1 MAIGTIISTLSKL
14 LGGPQ
19 FPVPG
24 ESKFQYED
32 TRYRGTLTASGL
44 FVAETTSAFLEQTGH
59 FGDVYFLPNPLNLK
73 SAKPPFLIGTP
84 ASFITT
90 WGGIFTTEVSSLK
103 GVNALTGTNTLTG
116 TNFLNGTTNLTGAVQ
131 VNGKNLEVELALGK
145 SLPTP
150 SDEQLKENISTI
162 ENSIDKV
169 SALRGVDFNFKKD
182 GKKQIGVIA
191 QEVEKIL
198 PELVEISNDGTK
210 SVSYGNIVEYWLKQ
224 LKVSMKI
231 IKILEK
237 ELRL

>member
-73 SAKPPFLIGTP
+73 SVKPPFLIGTP
-84 ASFITT
+84 GSFITA

-103 GVNALTGTNTLTG
+103 GVNALSGTNTLTG
-116 TNFLNGTTNLTGAVQ
+116 TTFLNGQ
-131 VNGKNLEVELALGK
+131 VTLNGKDLEAELALGK
-145 SLPTP
+145 SLPP
-150 SDEQLKENISTI
+150 SSDEQLKENISTI
-162 ENSIDKV
+162 QNPIDKV
-169 SALRGVDFNFKKD
+169 NALRGVDFNWKEN

-198 PELVEISNDGTK
+198 PELVEMRPDGYK
-210 SVSYGNIVEYWLKQ
+210 GVHYDNIIGLLIESIKEQQKQINELKE
-224 LKVSMKI
+224 KI
-231 IKILEK
+231 AA
-237 ELRL
+237 

>member
-19 FPVPG
+19 FPIPG

-73 SAKPPFLIGTP
+73 SVKPPFLIGTP
-84 ASFITT
+84 GSFITA

-103 GVNALTGTNTLTG
+103 GVNALSGINTLTG
-116 TNFLNGTTNLTGAVQ
+116 ITFLNGQ
-131 VNGKNLEVELALGK
+131 VTLNGKDLEAELALGK
-145 SLPTP
+145 SLPP
-150 SDEQLKENISTI
+150 SSDEQLKENISTI
-162 ENSIDKV
+162 QNPIDKV
-169 SALRGVDFNFKKD
+169 NALRGVDFNWKEN

-198 PELVEISNDGTK
+198 PELVEMRPDGYK
-210 SVSYGNIVEYWLKQ
+210 GVHYDNIVGLLIEAIKEQQKQIDELKE
-224 LKVSMKI
+224 KI
-231 IKILEK
+231 DA
-237 ELRL
+237 

>member
-19 FPVPG
+19 FPIPG

-73 SAKPPFLIGTP
+73 SVKPPFLIGTP
-84 ASFITT
+84 GSFITA

-103 GVNALTGTNTLTG
+103 GVNALSGTNTLTG
-116 TNFLNGTTNLTGAVQ
+116 ITFLNGQ
-131 VNGKNLEVELALGK
+131 VTLNGKDLEAELALGK
-145 SLPTP
+145 SLPP
-150 SDEQLKENISTI
+150 SSDEQLKENISTI
-162 ENSIDKV
+162 QNPIDKV
-169 SALRGVDFNFKKD
+169 NALRGVDFNWKEN

-198 PELVEISNDGTK
+198 PELVEMRPDGYK
-210 SVSYGNIVEYWLKQ
+210 GVHYDNIVGLLIEAIKEQQKEINELKE
-224 LKVSMKI
+224 KI
-231 IKILEK
+231 DA
-237 ELRL
+237 

>member
-19 FPVPG
+19 FPIPG

-73 SAKPPFLIGTP
+73 SVKPPFLIGTP
-84 ASFITT
+84 GSFITA

-103 GVNALTGTNTLTG
+103 GVNALSGTNTLTG
-116 TNFLNGTTNLTGAVQ
+116 TTFLNGQ
-131 VNGKNLEVELALGK
+131 VTLNGKDLEAELALGK
-145 SLPTP
+145 SLPP
-150 SDEQLKENISTI
+150 SSDEQLKENISTI
-162 ENSIDKV
+162 QNPIDKV
-169 SALRGVDFNFKKD
+169 NALRGVDFNWKEN

-198 PELVEISNDGTK
+198 PELVEMRPDGYK
-210 SVSYGNIVEYWLKQ
+210 GVHYDNVVGLLIEAIKEQQKEINELKE
-224 LKVSMKI
+224 KI
-231 IKILEK
+231 DA
-237 ELRL
+237 

>member
-19 FPVPG
+19 FPIPG

-73 SAKPPFLIGTP
+73 SVKPPFLIGTP
-84 ASFITT
+84 GSFITA

-103 GVNALTGTNTLTG
+103 GVNALSGTNTLTG
-116 TNFLNGTTNLTGAVQ
+116 TTFLNGQ
-131 VNGKNLEVELALGK
+131 VTLNGKDLEAELALGK
-145 SLPTP
+145 SLPP
-150 SDEQLKENISTI
+150 SSDEQLKENISTI
-162 ENSIDKV
+162 QNPIDKV
-169 SALRGVDFNFKKD
+169 NALRGVDFNWKEN

-198 PELVEISNDGTK
+198 PELVEMRPDGYK
-210 SVSYGNIVEYWLKQ
+210 GVHYDNIIGLLIEAIKEQQKEINELKE
-224 LKVSMKI
+224 KI
-231 IKILEK
+231 DA
-237 ELRL
+237 

>member
-44 FVAETTSAFLEQTGH
+44 FVAETISAFLEQTGH
-59 FGDVYFLPNPLNLK
+59 FGDVYFLPNPLSLK
-73 SAKPPFLIGTP
+73 SVRPPNLIGTP
-84 ASFITT
+84 GSFIVP

-103 GVNALTGTNTLTG
+103 GVNALSGINTLTG
-116 TNFLNGTTNLTGAVQ
+116 ITFLNGQ
-131 VNGKNLEVELALGK
+131 VTLNGKDLEAELALGK
-145 SLPTP
+145 SLPP
-150 SDEQLKENISTI
+150 PSSDEQLKENISTI
-162 ENSIDKV
+162 QNPIDKV
-169 SALRGVDFNFKKD
+169 NALRGVDFNWKEN

-198 PELVEISNDGTK
+198 PELVEMRPDGYK
-210 SVSYGNIVEYWLKQ
+210 GVHYDNVVGLLIEAIKEQQKEIDELKE
-224 LKVSMKI
+224 KI
-231 IKILEK
+231 NA
-237 ELRL
+237 

>member
-44 FVAETTSAFLEQTGH
+44 FVAETISAFLEQTGH

-73 SAKPPFLIGTP
+73 SVKPPFLIGTP
-84 ASFITT
+84 GSFITA

-103 GVNALTGTNTLTG
+103 GVNALSGTNTLTG
-116 TNFLNGTTNLTGAVQ
+116 ITFLNGQ
-131 VNGKNLEVELALGK
+131 VTLNGKDLEAELALGK
-145 SLPTP
+145 SLPP
-150 SDEQLKENISTI
+150 SSDEQLKENISTI
-162 ENSIDKV
+162 QNPIDKV
-169 SALRGVDFNFKKD
+169 NALRGVDFNWKEN

-198 PELVEISNDGTK
+198 PELVEMRPDGYK
-210 SVSYGNIVEYWLKQ
+210 GVHYDNIIGLLIESIKEQQKQINELKE
-224 LKVSMKI
+224 KI
-231 IKILEK
+231 DA
-237 ELRL
+237 

>member
-73 SAKPPFLIGTP
+73 SAKPPNLIGTP
-84 ASFITT
+84 ASFITA

-103 GVNALTGTNTLTG
+103 GVNALSGTNTLTG
-116 TNFLNGTTNLTGAVQ
+116 TTFLNGQ
-131 VNGKNLEVELALGK
+131 VTLNGKDLEAELALGK
-145 SLPTP
+145 SLPP
-150 SDEQLKENISTI
+150 SSDEQLKENISTI
-162 ENSIDKV
+162 QNPIDKV
-169 SALRGVDFNFKKD
+169 NALRGVDFNWKEN

-198 PELVEISNDGTK
+198 PELVEMRPDGYK
-210 SVSYGNIVEYWLKQ
+210 GVHYDNVVGLLIEAIKEQQKEIDELKE
-224 LKVSMKI
+224 KI
-231 IKILEK
+231 NA
-237 ELRL
+237 

>member
-73 SAKPPFLIGTP
+73 SVKPPNLIGTP
-84 ASFITT
+84 GSYIVE
-90 WGGIFTTEVSSLK
+90 WGGIVTKGASGLN
-103 GVNALTGTNTLTG
+103 GVNSLTGSNS
-116 TNFLNGTTNLTGAVQ
+116 LNGKTYLNGLVNI
-131 VNGKNLEVELALGK
+131 NGKDLEAELAQGK
-145 SLPTP
+145 ALPS

-162 ENSIDKV
+162 QNPIDKV
-169 SALRGVDFNFKKD
+169 NALRGVDFNWKEN

-198 PELVEISNDGTK
+198 PELVEMRPDGYK
-210 SVSYGNIVEYWLKQ
+210 GVHYDNIVGLLIEAIKEQQKEINELKE
-224 LKVSMKI
+224 KI
-231 IKILEK
+231 NA
-237 ELRL
+237 

>member
-73 SAKPPFLIGTP
+73 SVKPPFLIGTP
-84 ASFITT
+84 GSFITA

-103 GVNALTGTNTLTG
+103 GVNALSGTNTLTG
-116 TNFLNGTTNLTGAVQ
+116 ITFLNGQ
-131 VNGKNLEVELALGK
+131 VTLNGKDLEAELALGK
-145 SLPTP
+145 SLPP
-150 SDEQLKENISTI
+150 SSDEQLKENISTI
-162 ENSIDKV
+162 QNPIDKV
-169 SALRGVDFNFKKD
+169 NALRGVDFNWKEN

-198 PELVEISNDGTK
+198 PELVEMRPDGYK
-210 SVSYGNIVEYWLKQ
+210 GVHYDNIVGLLIEAIKEQQKEINELKE
-224 LKVSMKI
+224 KI
-231 IKILEK
+231 DA
-237 ELRL
+237 

>member
-19 FPVPG
+19 FPIPG

-73 SAKPPFLIGTP
+73 SVKPPFLIGTP
-84 ASFITT
+84 GSFITA

-103 GVNALTGTNTLTG
+103 GVNALSGTNTLTG
-116 TNFLNGTTNLTGAVQ
+116 TTFLNGQ
-131 VNGKNLEVELALGK
+131 VTLNGKDLEAELALGK
-145 SLPTP
+145 SLPP
-150 SDEQLKENISTI
+150 SSDEQLKENISTI
-162 ENSIDKV
+162 QNPIDKV
-169 SALRGVDFNFKKD
+169 NALRGVDFNWKEN

-198 PELVEISNDGTK
+198 PELVEMRPDGYK
-210 SVSYGNIVEYWLKQ
+210 GVHYDNIIGLLIESIKEQQKQINELKE
-224 LKVSMKI
+224 KI
-231 IKILEK
+231 DA
-237 ELRL
+237 